1 MLLRKTWRLI
11 ANTTN
16 GYRNISHFI
25 HHNHH
30 YTHVRHRQ
38 LINAHRRT
46 FSTPSQSQSKI
57 DSNLIIKLIAG
68 GSIVIGVPYIVYRS
82 SLKSN
87 VKITDANNLQ
97 ITEEK
102 DTGKSLHDNL
112 IENLPETVPYL
123 IIGGGPSGF
132 SAARTIRGNDPTARV
147 LIITEENH
155 YPYTRTP
162 LTKELWFSGLDD
174 KLSFKQ
180 YNGKERSIYFEHEE
194 FYLPLNEFNT
204 ATHGG
209 ISVVKLHKVNRLDVT
224 NQQAYLDNGQ
234 KITYGK
240 CIIATGTKP
249 KNLKCFEQATE
260 KQPKI
265 ADKII
270 LYRYPEN
277 YQRLNELLPK
287 LKSLTIIGNGFTASE
302 LAFSLT
308 ERAKKLKSNVQIN
321 HIFEQNGVLDEVLPD
336 YLSRWCTDRI
346 KDENV
351 IVMPNVQ
358 IDDVKMEKD
367 QLSLKLTN
375 GQTLNTDICIVD
387 IGSEPNIDIAK
398 SAKFEIDPINGGLLA
413 NSELQIQSN
422 IWAAGDVVSFYDSK
436 HGRRRDCH
444 HDNAIYT
451 GRLAGDNASS
461 GKPGKPYS
469 HNARFWSDLGADIGF
484 EAIGMIDSKLPTF
497 AMFAKSEDNNVVD
510 NDNDE
515 QYKYEKGVL
524 FYLKNESI
532 VGIILW
538 NIFDVDNMH
547 IARRILYD
555 GMKGKDLNDVARLFT
570 LYPSLPSLDVE
581 QNNDETNDNVNV
593 DDK

>member
-1 MLLRKTWRLI
+1 MLFRKSWKFI
-11 ANTTN
+11 TTN
-16 GYRNISHFI
+16 AHRNII
-25 HHNHH
+25 HYNHH
-30 YTHVRHRQ
+30 HHPRHRQ
-38 LINAHRRT
+38 LINAHGRT
-46 FSTPSQSQSKI
+46 FSTPSPSPPPPPQQH
-57 DSNLIIKLIAG
+57 SNINSSLIFKWIAA
-68 GSIVIGVPYIVYRS
+68 GSLVIGVPSYLWLYRS
-82 SLKSN
+82 KSN
-87 VKITDANNLQ
+87 TDAKLTNNTNVSQ
-97 ITEEK
+97 KQEK
-102 DTGKSLHDNL
+102 DIDKSSIDSSLQL

-194 FYLPLNEFNT
+194 FYLPLNEFNS
-204 ATHGG
+204 ASHGG
-209 ISVVKLHKVNRLDVT
+209 ISVVKFHKINRLDVA

-234 KITYGK
+234 IIKYDK

-249 KNLKCFEQATE
+249 KNLKCFEQASEQQPQIE
-260 KQPKI
+260 K
-265 ADKII
+265 KII

-277 YQRLNELLPK
+277 YQQLNELLPK
-287 LKSLTIIGNGFTASE
+287 IKSLTLIGNGFTASE

-321 HIFEQNGVLDEVLPD
+321 HIFEQDGVLNEVLPV
-336 YLSRWCTDRI
+336 YLSHWCTDRI

-351 IVMPNVQ
+351 NVISNVR
-358 IDDVKMEKD
+358 IDDVKMDKD

-398 SAKFEIDPINGGLLA
+398 SAGFEIDPINGGLIA

-422 IWAAGDVVSFYDSK
+422 IWAAGDVVSFYDKK

-451 GRLAGDNASS
+451 GRLAGDNASNG

-497 AMFAKSEDNNVVD
+497 AMFAKSDP
-510 NDNDE
+510 NDDG
-515 QYKYEKGVL
+515 QYKHERGVL
-524 FYLKNESI
+524 FYLKDKTI

-547 IARRILYD
+547 IARRVLYD
-555 GMKGKDLNDVARLFT
+555 GMKAKDLNDVARLFA
-570 LYPSLPSLDVE
+570 LYPSLTSSSLSAMDV
-581 QNNDETNDNVNV
+581 DENS
-593 DDK
+593 K

>member
-1 MLLRKTWRLI
+1 
-11 ANTTN
+11 
-16 GYRNISHFI
+16 
-25 HHNHH
+25 
-30 YTHVRHRQ
+30 
-38 LINAHRRT
+38 
-46 FSTPSQSQSKI
+46 
-57 DSNLIIKLIAG
+57 
-68 GSIVIGVPYIVYRS
+68 
-82 SLKSN
+82 
-87 VKITDANNLQ
+87 
-97 ITEEK
+97 
-102 DTGKSLHDNL
+102 
-112 IENLPETVPYL
+112 
-123 IIGGGPSGF
+123 
-132 SAARTIRGNDPTARV
+132 
-147 LIITEENH
+147 
-155 YPYTRTP
+155 
-162 LTKELWFSGLDD
+162 
-174 KLSFKQ
+174 
-180 YNGKERSIYFEHEE
+180 
-194 FYLPLNEFNT
+194 
-204 ATHGG
+204 
-209 ISVVKLHKVNRLDVT
+209 
-224 NQQAYLDNGQ
+224 
-234 KITYGK
+234 
-240 CIIATGTKP
+240 
-249 KNLKCFEQATE
+249 
-260 KQPKI
+260 
-265 ADKII
+265 
-270 LYRYPEN
+270 
-277 YQRLNELLPK
+277 
-287 LKSLTIIGNGFTASE
+287 
-302 LAFSLT
+302 
-308 ERAKKLKSNVQIN
+308 
-321 HIFEQNGVLDEVLPD
+321 
-336 YLSRWCTDRI
+336 
-346 KDENV
+346 
-351 IVMPNVQ
+351 MPNVQ

-461 GKPGKPYS
+461 GKSGKPYS

-497 AMFAKSEDNNVVD
+497 AMFAKSEDNNVVVD

-515 QYKYEKGVL
+515 QYKYERGVL

-570 LYPSLPSLDVE
+570 LYPSLSSLDVE
-581 QNNDETNDNVNV
+581 QNNDKTNDNVNV